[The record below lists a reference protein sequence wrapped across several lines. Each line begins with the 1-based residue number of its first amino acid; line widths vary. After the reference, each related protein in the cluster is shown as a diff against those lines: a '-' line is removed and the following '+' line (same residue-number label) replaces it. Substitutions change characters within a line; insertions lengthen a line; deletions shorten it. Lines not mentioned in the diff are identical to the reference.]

1 MEKLDLAITGMS
13 CGHCVGA
20 VTRALEELDGVAVQ
34 KVAIGSAEVSY
45 DPAVRG
51 VDDILDAVADAG
63 YQAERVAGAGG
74 AA

>member
-1 MEKLDLAITGMS
+1 MEKLGLAISGMS

-20 VTRALEELDGVAVQ
+20 VTQALEELDGVAVE
-34 KVAIGSAEVSY
+34 KVTIGAAEVSY
-45 DPAVRG
+45 DPAVRA

-63 YQAERVAGAGG
+63 YQAERLPGAGG